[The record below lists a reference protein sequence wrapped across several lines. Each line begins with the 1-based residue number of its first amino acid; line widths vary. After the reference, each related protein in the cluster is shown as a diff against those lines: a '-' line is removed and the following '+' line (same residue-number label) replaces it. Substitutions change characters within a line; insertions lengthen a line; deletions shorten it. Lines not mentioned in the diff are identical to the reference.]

1 MQRIGKMLTG
11 FLSWL
16 LTLLTGPAVDKV
28 LNHLERRAENETER
42 EKVRTMATIEQ
53 IKLTLADRADQ
64 RRAMNEVR
72 LATAGF
78 WEMRLLTFLIAMP
91 FLWHLWL
98 VAFDTCWPQPWNVNA
113 FPPPFDEWEGAIL
126 LSFFGVAVA
135 GMGLKSIAG
144 AIALNKR

>member
-1 MQRIGKMLTG
+1 MLEA
-11 FLSWL
+11 FLGWL
-16 LTLLTGPAVDKV
+16 LKLLTGPLVDRV
-28 LNHLERRAENETER
+28 LGHLERQATNETER
-42 EKVRTMATIEQ
+42 EKVRTLAAIEQ
-53 IKLTLADRADQ
+53 IKLQLADRADA

-91 FLWHLWL
+91 FVWHLWL
-98 VAFDTCWPQPWNVNA
+98 VALDTCWPQPWNVLS
-113 FPPPFDEWEGAIL
+113 FPAPFDEWEGAIL

-135 GMGLKSIAG
+135 GAGLKSIAG